1 MADPE
6 EVPRFHGVEADK
18 YWYGLLS
25 GERGTGLAKLFR
37 RVPRA
42 PRCKLCQAPFSG
54 PLTPLFRLAGFRRW
68 SLNQQLCRVCVNG
81 IEKVKGGTE
90 IPMSL
95 LFADVRGS
103 TTLAER
109 MSPADFT
116 ASLDEFFEIAF
127 DAVDSEDGVVDHI
140 VGDGVMAM
148 WVPGFVGPEH
158 PGRALAAGRKLVSQ
172 AANLAS
178 SFPVGVGVHTGIGF
192 AGVVGMPGSYDF
204 TVLGD
209 VPNTAARLGSAALGG
224 ELAMS
229 DAVAKAAGVETASL
243 ERRYLDLKGKSDL
256 FLAWIERPSRSVIPV
271 NPRGAT

>member
-1 MADPE
+1 MGAVEWGYLHHRPDAYGPANDLAASQRTPLTVCSWLMDDRE
-6 EVPRFHGVEADK
+6 DVPRFHGVEADK

-25 GERGTGLAKLFR
+25 GERITGPAKLFR

-42 PRCKLCQAPFSG
+42 PRCKLCQAPFRG

-68 SLNQQLCRVCVNG
+68 SLNQQLCRFCVTG
-81 IEKVKGGTE
+81 IEKVK
-90 IPMSL
+90 
-95 LFADVRGS
+95 
-103 TTLAER
+103 
-109 MSPADFT
+109 
-116 ASLDEFFEIAF
+116 ASLDGFFEVAF

-158 PGRALAAGRKLVSQ
+158 PRHALAAGRKLVSR
-172 AANLAS
+172 AADLGS

-192 AGVVGMPGSYDF
+192 AGVVGTPGSYDF

-229 DAVAKAAGVETASL
+229 DAVAKAADVDTESL
-243 ERRYLDLKGKSDL
+243 ERRYLDLKGKADP
-256 FLAWIERPSRSVIPV
+256 FLAWIERVSLLP
-271 NPRGAT
+271 

>member
-1 MADPE
+1 MDDRDD
-6 EVPRFHGVEADK
+6 VPRFHGVEADK

-25 GERGTGLAKLFR
+25 GERITGPAKLFR

-42 PRCKLCQAPFSG
+42 PRCKLCQAPFHG
-54 PLTPLFRLAGFRRW
+54 PLAPLFRLAGFRRW
-68 SLNQQLCRVCVNG
+68 SLNQQLCRFCVTG

-103 TTLAER
+103 TTLAEK
-109 MSPADFT
+109 MSPADYT
-116 ASLDEFFEIAF
+116 ASLDGFFEVAF

-148 WVPGFVGPEH
+148 WVPGFVGLEH
-158 PGRALAAGRKLVSQ
+158 PRHALAAGRKLVSR
-172 AANLAS
+172 AVNLGS

-192 AGVVGMPGSYDF
+192 AGVVGTPGSYDF

-229 DAVAKAAGVETASL
+229 DAVAKAADVDTGSL
-243 ERRYLDLKGKSDL
+243 ERRYLDLKGKAAPV
-256 FLAWIERPSRSVIPV
+256 LAWIERVSLLP
-271 NPRGAT
+271 